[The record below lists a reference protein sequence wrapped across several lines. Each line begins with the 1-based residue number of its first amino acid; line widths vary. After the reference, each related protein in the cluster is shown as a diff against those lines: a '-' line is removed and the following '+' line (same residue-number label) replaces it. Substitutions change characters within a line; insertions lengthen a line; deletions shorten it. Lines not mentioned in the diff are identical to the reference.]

1 MSIAEMKEYLN
12 LCLKGKSSIPER
24 QIILDGKLDELEQK
38 KKEIEEAINFVHWKQ
53 NFYKDVLSGKKEY
66 FSYLIDTKKDG
77 N

>member
-1 MSIAEMKEYLN
+1 MKEYLN

-24 QIILDGKLDELEQK
+24 QIILDSKLDELEQK

-53 NFYKDVLSGKKEY
+53 SFYKDVLSEKKEY
-66 FSYLIDTKKDG
+66 FSYLIDTKNDG